1 MAGFGA
7 TDVLV
12 RGRSR
17 RGLSFL
23 IAVGV
28 PFLAGFVC
36 RITDNSLYED
46 HVALFAAAEAIAF
59 FMLPAI
65 AEDGLSIVTGERR
78 GPIRVDRE
86 GITFSG
92 RALLSR
98 AQIKNV
104 AVEAL
109 PDGMRVIHVSA
120 MRQRAS
126 VLVELADEAM
136 ACALIDA
143 LGFDVDRH
151 VATFSVHEDPL
162 RTQMKRFV
170 ARLLVLAGGAA
181 IAFVVMWLS
190 WRGEPLFLLM
200 LVPAVLVYSLVIP
213 KARIRTDVRLG
224 VDGLMLRH
232 RGRPRSVPLSS
243 IVQVRQVRH
252 EDGVAP
258 PESILA
264 LEGGEELL
272 LRFGVET
279 EASAS
284 AQHAAFVTR
293 IRQVLARRH
302 RPRETGESLLR
313 RGDRDAKEWAR
324 HLSSLSSID
333 EGYRVATLPDES
345 LWRVAESAVSDPS
358 ARVGALVALCAPSV
372 HFDAASRARLQCLVD
387 QTAQRDLRAAFEA
400 AWRGDSGA
408 EIIVAYDRARHLRD
422 LVARQRCV

>member
-7 TDVLV
+7 TDVLL

-28 PFLAGFVC
+28 PLLAGFVC
-36 RITDNSLYED
+36 QITDLALYEEY
-46 HVALFAAAEAIAF
+46 VALFAAAEAIAF
-59 FMLPAI
+59 FMLPAV

-78 GPIRVDRE
+78 GPIRVDRK

-120 MRQRAS
+120 VRQRAS
-126 VLVELADEAM
+126 VLIELADESM
-136 ACALIDA
+136 ASALVDA

-162 RTQMKRFV
+162 RTRAKRLA

-181 IAFVVMWLS
+181 IAFVLMWLS
-190 WRGEPLFLLM
+190 WRDEPLLLLT
-200 LVPAVLVYSLVIP
+200 LVPSVLAYSLVIP
-213 KARIRTDVRLG
+213 KARIRTDVLLG

-232 RGRPRSVPLSS
+232 RGRPRSIPLSS
-243 IVQVRQVRH
+243 VVQVRQVRH
-252 EDGVAP
+252 DDGVAP

-264 LEGGEELL
+264 LDGGEELL

-279 EASAS
+279 EASAC

-313 RGDRDAKEWAR
+313 RGDRIAKEWVE
-324 HLSSLSSID
+324 HLSSLSRLD

-345 LWRVAESAVSDPS
+345 LWRVAESAVSHPS

-372 HFDAASRARLQCLVD
+372 HFDATSRARLQRLVD

-400 AWRGDSGA
+400 AARGDSGA
-408 EIIVAYDRARHLRD
+408 EIISAYDRACPSLR
-422 LVARQRCV
+422 RTT

>member
-28 PFLAGFVC
+28 PLLAGFVC
-36 RITDNSLYED
+36 RVTDNTLYED
-46 HVALFAAAEAIAF
+46 YVAIFASAEAIAF

-65 AEDGLSIVTGERR
+65 AENGLWFVTGERR
-78 GPIRVDRE
+78 GPIRVDPT
-86 GITFSG
+86 GIVFRG
-92 RALLSR
+92 RALIAR

-104 AVEAL
+104 AVEGL
-109 PDGMRVIHVSA
+109 PGGMQVVHVGGFQIEVPDDEA
-120 MRQRAS
+120 ARL
-126 VLVELADEAM
+126 LVE
-136 ACALIDA
+136 A
-143 LGFDVDRH
+143 LGLDPDRH
-151 VATFSVHEDPL
+151 VATFSVYEDPL
-162 RTQMKRFV
+162 RTRAKRFA
-170 ARLLVLAGGAA
+170 ARLLVMAGGAA

-190 WRGEPLFLLM
+190 WRDEPLLLLT

-213 KARIRTDVRLG
+213 KARIRTDVLLG

-232 RGRPRSVPLSS
+232 RGRSRSIPLSS

-252 EDGVAP
+252 DDGVAP

-279 EASAS
+279 EAAAC

-302 RPRETGESLLR
+302 RARETGEALLR
-313 RGDRDAKEWAR
+313 RGDRDAEEWAR

-345 LWRVAESAVSDPS
+345 LWRVAESSISDPS
-358 ARVGALVALCAPSV
+358 ARVGALVALCAPRV
-372 HFDAASRARLQCLVD
+372 CFDAASRARLQRLVD

-400 AWRGDSGA
+400 AARGDSGA
-408 EIIVAYDRARHLRD
+408 EIISAYERVRPSRPHGK
-422 LVARQRCV
+422 